1 VSIQKKK
8 FTAVINEVEGQF
20 MAKCPEVG
28 TESQG
33 PTVDAALDNLREA
46 TEIYLSVF
54 PLKSMGEPIF
64 KTFEAEVKE
73 HV

>member
-1 VSIQKKK
+1 LIWFATV
-8 FTAVINEVEGQF
+8 
-20 MAKCPEVG
+20 
-28 TESQG
+28 
-33 PTVDAALDNLREA
+33 VDAALDNLREA

-73 HV
+73 HA